1 MSFSFPCDPPRR
13 VTVVAPARLHLGFM
27 DPDASLGRR
36 FGSIGVTLEGVAT
49 RIQFIR
55 AERLVVEGVGGARA
69 GRCAARFLEALQL
82 PGSAHLVIDQAIPEH
97 VGLGSGTQ
105 MDLAVGMGLARLF
118 GLNPSLEDIV
128 MFSGRGA
135 RSGIGIAAFREGGFI
150 VDGGRGSNTRIPPTL
165 ARLPFPAD
173 WRLILVFDAR
183 GQGLHGA
190 EERAAFRNLA
200 PFRAEDAAHLCHLL
214 LMRAL
219 PALAEND
226 IGIFGAAIG
235 ELQRAVGDHFAPA
248 QGGRFTSPAVAE
260 ALAWL
265 EKHGAAGVGQSSWGP
280 TGFGLLATPQRA
292 EKLLREIRAAFAD
305 HPALHF
311 QAVACRNSGA
321 TVECDPA

>member
-1 MSFSFPCDPPRR
+1 MSFPRSSDPPRR
-13 VTVVAPARLHLGFM
+13 VTVLAPARLHLGFV

-36 FGSIGVTLEGVAT
+36 YGSIGVTLEGVAT
-49 RIQFIR
+49 RILFTR
-55 AERLVVEGVGGARA
+55 AERLDVEGSGSERA
-69 GRCAARFLEALQL
+69 ERCAARFIQAMQL
-82 PGSAHLVIDQAIPEH
+82 PGPAHLVIGQAIPEH

-105 MDLAVGMGLARLF
+105 MDLAVGMGLGRLF

-128 MFSGRGA
+128 AISGRGA

-150 VDGGRGSNTRIPPTL
+150 VDGGRGPATRIPPTL
-165 ARLPFPAD
+165 ARQPFPED
-173 WRLILVFDAR
+173 WRFILVFDER

-190 EERAAFRNLA
+190 EERAAFKSLA

-226 IGIFGAAIG
+226 IGVFGAAIS

-265 EKHGAAGVGQSSWGP
+265 EQRGAAGVGQSSWGP
-280 TGFGLLATPQRA
+280 TGFGLLATPQEA
-292 EKLLREIRAAFAD
+292 EKLLGEIRAAFAD
-305 HPALHF
+305 HPALRF
-311 QAVACRNSGA
+311 QAVACRNYGA
-321 TVECDPA
+321 TVESDS